1 MLKTIRGVRPL
12 FAACAT
18 LLLAGMAVADILPAW
33 RAIGDDAS
41 ANAVIRRGAGQPPVR
56 YADLTRRGS
65 VELPVA
71 GPDHRVLWDFSLPFD
86 FTKADE
92 LSFDLRIDDLS
103 GIKYATMHLKS
114 GDGWYT
120 VDMPVKVEGNW
131 QRIRWNRRR
140 RVSKEGKPTGLDRID
155 AIRLSFYRTDE
166 RKTTT
171 AVVADFA
178 LSAVQDARVLVL
190 RGETSAQRWPKE
202 AHGFRRFATVFES
215 ALERLDVPYAC
226 ANDDAVAATAFEGK
240 SVAVLPFNAVLPPET
255 VAHLK
260 AFSARGGKL
269 FVLYALPSGV
279 GEVLGVTNAGFRR
292 SGDKGAPRFAGL
304 LRAGAGLEGQPFF
317 MPQASNNANEPRL
330 TGPGE
335 VVAFWGDAQNRS
347 LGIPA
352 LVKMPTGIYMGHV
365 WQPAVAKAGDAL
377 LKSVLGALDP
387 AFKTSFAAAAVR
399 AKALEEKR
407 QAFVRSVPGKSGER
421 RLVWCHTPR
430 GMTPDMDWDA
440 SVRFLKENGFT
451 DLIANLAW
459 ADCAFYDS
467 EVLPVHAS
475 VATRGDAFESCKAAC
490 RKYGVGFHV
499 WRVCYNMGGLR
510 DAARVAQYRAE
521 GRLVQAFDVKSKNPW
536 ATTFCPSHPAN
547 QRQEID
553 AMVELARKGADG
565 IHFDYI
571 RYADGNFCFCDG
583 CRRRFEAQMGRTVTD
598 WPAGVRKDG
607 ALAAAW
613 TRWRAETISAVV
625 AETARRVRAEFP
637 KVEIS
642 VAARADRDSAY
653 AGDGQDWARWSK
665 EGWIDIL
672 CPMDYT
678 DATPFFRNIFREQ
691 RKILAGTRVKLY
703 PGIGLS
709 CWREDGAEAEKLARH
724 IQALRQEGLDGFTV
738 FALDRRAQDA
748 LPKLR
753 EGPTRDEGER

>member
-1 MLKTIRGVRPL
+1 MFKMFRGVCSL
-12 FAACAT
+12 FAVCAAF
-18 LLLAGMAVADILPAW
+18 LWAGASAADVLPAW

-41 ANAVIRRGAGQPPVR
+41 ANAVIRCGAGQPPVR

-71 GPDHRVLWDFSLPFD
+71 GPDNRVLWDFSLPFD
-86 FTKADE
+86 FMKADE
-92 LSFDLRIDDLS
+92 LSFDLRVDDLS
-103 GIKYATMHLKS
+103 GIKHASMHLKS

-120 VDMPVKVEGNW
+120 TGLPVQTEGEW

-140 RVSKEGKPTGLDRID
+140 RVSREGKPAGLDRID

-178 LSAVQDARVLVL
+178 LSVVRDARVLVL
-190 RGETSAQRWPKE
+190 RGETSAQRRPKE
-202 AHGFRRFATVFES
+202 AKDFRRLATVFES
-215 ALERLDVPYAC
+215 ALERLNVPYVG

-255 VAHLK
+255 LAHLK
-260 AFSARGGKL
+260 AFVARGGRL
-269 FVLYALPSGV
+269 FVLYSLPAGV
-279 GEVLGVTNAGFRR
+279 GELLGVANAGFRR

-304 LRAGAGLEGQPFF
+304 LRAGAGLEGQPAFT
-317 MPQASNNANEPRL
+317 PQASNNANEPRL

-352 LVKMPTGIYMGHV
+352 LVKTSTGVYMGHV
-365 WQPAVAKAGDAL
+365 WQPAVAKDGDAL
-377 LKSVLGALDP
+377 LTSILGALDP
-387 AFKTSFAAAAVR
+387 TFKASFAAADVR
-399 AKALEEKR
+399 AKELAAKR
-407 QAFVRSVPGKSGER
+407 QAFVRSVPGKAGER
-421 RLVWCHTPR
+421 RLVWCHTAY

-440 SVRFLKENGFT
+440 SVKFLKENGFT
-451 DLIANLAW
+451 DLIANLTW

-467 EVLPVHAS
+467 KVLPVPAS
-475 VATRGDAFESCKAAC
+475 VATRGDAFELCKAAC

-499 WRVCYNMGGLR
+499 WRVCYNMGGFR

-536 ATTFCPSHPAN
+536 ATAFCPSHPEN
-547 QRQEID
+547 QRREVES
-553 AMVELARKGADG
+553 MVELARKGADG

-583 CRRRFEAQMGRTVTD
+583 CRRRFEAETGRTIAD
-598 WPAGVRKDG
+598 WPADVRKDG

-613 TRWRAETISAVV
+613 TRWRAETITAVV

-642 VAARADRDSAY
+642 IAARADRDSAY
-653 AGDGQDWARWSK
+653 AGDGQDWARWAK

-678 DATPFFRNIFREQ
+678 DSTPFFRNTFREQ
-691 RKILAGTRVKLY
+691 REILAGTRVKLY

-753 EGPTRDEGER
+753 EGPTRD